1 MLSSLPLC
9 FALLLCASSDV
20 FAAPQPKPA
29 GNGLSMNLH
38 RRRPSYKSKAEWGQW
53 AKNNREML
61 MTKYGA
67 SIPQKRSSGSNLLV
81 NQNTDSSFYGSLA
94 IGTPSVSYNVILDT
108 GSADL
113 WVADSNCVTG
123 CSSIPTFNTAD
134 SSTFVNKSTEFSISY
149 GSGGAAGFLGSDTVQ
164 MAGFSVS
171 DQVFAVC
178 DTITSGLLSDPV
190 SGLLGLA
197 WASISTAQTTPFW
210 QALASGGAWD
220 EPLMSFQ
227 LTRYLGVNGAS
238 SLEPGGTFTMGFVN
252 SSLYTG
258 EIEYMDLV
266 DSGSYWLLSLSSLT
280 AQGTSVTI
288 GSGSNAYAA
297 IDTGT
302 TLVGGPSAYIANL
315 YSQIPEAT
323 PGTGD
328 YDGYY
333 IYPCDTD
340 VNVTMSFGGKSWSI
354 SNDDFQLTQISQS
367 ECVGA
372 FFELTTGNSAPAWIV
387 GDTFLKNVYSVF
399 RYNPPA
405 VGFAA
410 LSEYALSMNGDT
422 GARVPTATIGSI
434 AAAVSATGSSA
445 GRNSNYASRM
455 SLGAGT
461 WLALLIMVATAF
473 LS

>member
-1 MLSSLPLC
+1 
-9 FALLLCASSDV
+9 
-20 FAAPQPKPA
+20 
-29 GNGLSMNLH
+29 
-38 RRRPSYKSKAEWGQW
+38 
-53 AKNNREML
+53 

-67 SIPQKRSSGSNLLV
+67 SVPQKRSSGSNLLV

-94 IGTPSVSYNVILDT
+94 IGTPAVSYDVILDT

-113 WVADSNCVTG
+113 WVADSDCVSG

-134 SSTFVNKSTEFSISY
+134 SSTFVNKSTDFSISY
-149 GSGGAAGFLGSDTVQ
+149 GSGSASGFLGSDTVQ

-178 DTITSGLLSDPV
+178 DTVTSGLLTDPV

-197 WASISTAQTTPFW
+197 WESISTSGTTPFW
-210 QALASGGAWD
+210 QALVAGGAWD
-220 EPLMSFQ
+220 EPVMSFQ
-227 LTRYLGVNGAS
+227 LTRYLGVTGAS

-252 SSLYTG
+252 STLYTG
-258 EIEYMDLV
+258 DIEYTDLV
-266 DSGSYWLLSLSSLT
+266 DSGSYWLLSLTSLT

-288 GSGSNAYAA
+288 GSGSEAYAA

-302 TLVGGPSAYIANL
+302 TLVGGPSEYIANL
-315 YSQIPEAT
+315 YAEIPDAT
-323 PGTGD
+323 AGTGD

-354 SNDDFQLTQISQS
+354 SNQDFQLTKISSS
-367 ECVGA
+367 ECLGA

-399 RYNPPA
+399 RYSTAA
-405 VGFAA
+405 VGFAE
-410 LSEYALSMNGDT
+410 LSSYALSMNGDT
-422 GARVPTATIGSI
+422 SATVPTATIGSV
-434 AAAVSATGSSA
+434 AAAVSATSKSGVQ
-445 GRNSNYASRM
+445 SNYASRT

-461 WLALLIMVATAF
+461 WLAALVMIAVVC